1 MAAIRALPDST
12 TSQIRS
18 SFIIPSLTACVLELV
33 QNSLD
38 ASATRIEVAVGP
50 DSWQCRVTD
59 NGRGIDEDDLRKL
72 GRRYRTFTCM
82 RNAVEAMKCGQI
94 RRKPVICRIQIKAEA
109 MATEEKVTY
118 YSLA

>member
-18 SFIIPSLTACVLELV
+18 SFIIPSLAACVLELV

-59 NGRGIDEDDLRKL
+59 NGRGIDEDDLRRI
-72 GRRYRTFTCM
+72 GRRYRMFA
-82 RNAVEAMKCGQI
+82 RVHIRKKLRSAARYVES
-94 RRKPVICRIQIKAEA
+94 P
-109 MATEEKVTY
+109 
-118 YSLA
+118 